1 MNTVMKFL
9 KKGELALFI
18 ILLLVFIFFSFAS
31 EYFFSVRNIMNVSG
45 QLSITLIASIGFA
58 VLLIAGEVD
67 ISIGSLLAFVSLP
80 LIQIMNITESVTL
93 GILLCL
99 LFGIIIG
106 FINGYLSV
114 YLGVSS
120 LIVTLGMLFILRGT
134 VYLYTGQRAI
144 SDDLWSEFFFNIG
157 NGKFMGI
164 VPYSAIL
171 SLVILGIFLFVMHNT
186 SYGRKLYAIG
196 GNKEVAR
203 LAGYNIKRLKVSA
216 FVICSFLSSISGII
230 LASRIGSANPYAGD
244 LFEFQVVAAVVLGGV
259 SLVGGIGTLT
269 GAAIGVMIL
278 SVISNGLGLLNVE
291 TQWQLVV
298 NGIIIIIAVGFDE
311 LKRRKAI

>member
-1 MNTVMKFL
+1 MNNIIKYL

-18 ILLLVFIFFSFAS
+18 IFLLVFVFFSFAS
-31 EYFFSVRNIMNVSG
+31 EYFFSVRNVMNVSG

-80 LIQIMNITESVTL
+80 LIEIMNITESVPL
-93 GILLCL
+93 AIFVCL

-144 SDDLWSEFFFNIG
+144 SDDYLSDFFFYIG

-171 SLVILGIFLFVMHNT
+171 ALIILCIFLQ
-186 SYGRKLYAIG
+186 
-196 GNKEVAR
+196 
-203 LAGYNIKRLKVSA
+203 NI
-216 FVICSFLSSISGII
+216 
-230 LASRIGSANPYAGD
+230 
-244 LFEFQVVAAVVLGGV
+244 
-259 SLVGGIGTLT
+259 LT
-269 GAAIGVMIL
+269 R
-278 SVISNGLGLLNVE
+278 NE
-291 TQWQLVV
+291 
-298 NGIIIIIAVGFDE
+298 
-311 LKRRKAI
+311 